1 MTDSGEQQVT
11 ADAGAPEQS
20 GEAKASSAGIKL
32 RGLFLKKVG
41 MTSVFGPAGEMI
53 PVTVLKMDNW
63 VVSQLKTE
71 EKDGY
76 TAVQIAAGPK
86 KAVRTSSA
94 ERGHLKNAGFE
105 NGAQF
110 IREIRYEKAKDLSSD
125 VASGLK
131 VGSKIAID
139 TFAIGDVVRIT
150 SVSKGKGFSGSIK
163 RYHFAGGPA
172 SHGSKFHRQPGSSGN
187 RTWPGRVMPGKKF
200 PGQMGNETVTVNNV
214 KVVDVLHDEN
224 VILVKGPVPGARN
237 SLVKLVKE

>member
-11 ADAGAPEQS
+11 A
-20 GEAKASSAGIKL
+20 EAATADKSASSAIKL
-32 RGLFLKKVG
+32 HGLFLKKVG
-41 MTSVFGPAGEMI
+41 MTSVFGPAGEMV
-53 PVTVLKMDNW
+53 PVTVLKMDPW

-76 TAVQIAAGPK
+76 TAVQIASGPK

-94 ERGHLKNAGFE
+94 ERGHLKKAGFE

-110 IREIRYEKAKDLSSD
+110 IREIRFKKAKDLSAD
-125 VASGLK
+125 LK
-131 VGSKIAID
+131 VGSRISLD
-139 TFAIGDVVRIT
+139 SFAVGDVVKIT
-150 SVSKGKGFSGSIK
+150 STSKGKGFAGSVK

-187 RTWPGRVMPGKKF
+187 RTWPGRVMPGKRF
-200 PGQMGNETVTVNNV
+200 PGHLGADTVTVNNV

>member
-11 ADAGAPEQS
+11 ADAATPEKS
-20 GEAKASSAGIKL
+20 EASSGIKL

-41 MTSVFGPAGEMI
+41 MTSIFGDAGEMI
-53 PVTVLKMDNW
+53 PVTVLKMDPW
-63 VVSQLKTE
+63 VVSQLKTDA
-71 EKDGY
+71 KDGY
-76 TAVQIAAGPK
+76 TAVQIASGPK
-86 KAVRTSSA
+86 KAVRTSNA
-94 ERGHLKNAGFE
+94 ERGHLAKAGFE

-110 IREIRYEKAKDLSSD
+110 IREIRYDEAKDLSAD
-125 VASGLK
+125 LK
-131 VGSKIAID
+131 VGSRISID
-139 TFAIGDVVRIT
+139 SLGKGDVVKIT
-150 SVSKGKGFSGSIK
+150 STSKGKGFAGSIK

-200 PGQMGNETVTVNNV
+200 PGHLGADTVTVNNV